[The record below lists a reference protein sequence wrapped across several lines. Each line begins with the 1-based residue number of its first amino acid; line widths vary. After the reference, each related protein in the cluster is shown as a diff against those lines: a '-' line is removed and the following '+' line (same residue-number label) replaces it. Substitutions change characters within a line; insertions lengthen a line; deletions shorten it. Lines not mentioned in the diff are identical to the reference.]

1 MEAIGIQL
9 IIEIDNTQEIK
20 LAVVETLLVLN
31 LI

>member
-1 MEAIGIQL
+1 MEAIGIKL